1 MMRIAI
7 VVNRFPTL
15 SETFIFSKV
24 KGLVKQGFDVTVVTH
39 GSSHDANAYA
49 EDLKEVK
56 VVRRVKAFQKR
67 DIFFPRLYLKIVG
80 NLLRSLAFIKDYIKH
95 ARPRKDL
102 ARNYLLWLGVSDRYD
117 IIHFEYTGLAITYLD
132 VLEFLKPSAL
142 FTSCRGAAEQIRPL
156 ADKKRAMDLVRLFTV
171 IDRVH
176 CVSNDMLDTCVNL
189 YGLSSEK
196 AFVNRP
202 AIDTYKFKRT
212 GARRSTDSSAFVI
225 CSTGRLHWKKGYE
238 YALLSM
244 HKLREL
250 GYSYR
255 YEIIGSGPEI
265 EKLKFM
271 VHDLKLQDHVV
282 FHGSLTSYQVKERLE
297 SCDMYL
303 LPSLSEGI
311 SNAVL
316 EAMAMEL
323 PVIATRAGGMEEV
336 ITHNISGLLVDAYDV
351 AQMTNSLIRLMKD
364 EGLRDYV
371 SSNGRVVVQ
380 SEYTIQRQIKVFV
393 EQYERSTDGKA

>member
-1 MMRIAI
+1 
-7 VVNRFPTL
+7 
-15 SETFIFSKV
+15 
-24 KGLVKQGFDVTVVTH
+24 
-39 GSSHDANAYA
+39 
-49 EDLKEVK
+49 
-56 VVRRVKAFQKR
+56 
-67 DIFFPRLYLKIVG
+67 
-80 NLLRSLAFIKDYIKH
+80 
-95 ARPRKDL
+95 
-102 ARNYLLWLGVSDRYD
+102 
-117 IIHFEYTGLAITYLD
+117 
-132 VLEFLKPSAL
+132 
-142 FTSCRGAAEQIRPL
+142 
-156 ADKKRAMDLVRLFTV
+156 
-171 IDRVH
+171 
-176 CVSNDMLDTCVNL
+176 
-189 YGLSSEK
+189 
-196 AFVNRP
+196 
-202 AIDTYKFKRT
+202 
-212 GARRSTDSSAFVI
+212 
-225 CSTGRLHWKKGYE
+225 
-238 YALLSM
+238 M